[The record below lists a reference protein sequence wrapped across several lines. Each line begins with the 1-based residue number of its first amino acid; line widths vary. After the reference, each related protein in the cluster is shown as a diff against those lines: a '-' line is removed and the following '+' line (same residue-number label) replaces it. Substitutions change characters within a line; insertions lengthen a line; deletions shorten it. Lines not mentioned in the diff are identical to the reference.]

1 VQGQVVGREALHLHI
16 GVAEVASLLSAHM
29 VALWLTHE
37 LALRLQIAL
46 LASEIRF
53 LIRPRVHFLVAAER
67 LLLQAVGAPA
77 LVNVEGLWL
86 AVVVAAGV
94 GCCEV
99 VEFVHIAILLDRF
112 PAWKLDF

>member
-1 VQGQVVGREALHLHI
+1 MVGREALHLHI

-86 AVVVAAGV
+86 AVVVAAGM